1 MMHPWRR
8 CPVLN
13 LEIEMEMRYPT
24 TLNEAQQ
31 REVGRVLA
39 YMPHLGK
46 DYAARALSALYRS
59 AMRASQQRTI
69 EALARELGVTD
80 QRDWVI

>member
-1 MMHPWRR
+1 
-8 CPVLN
+8 
-13 LEIEMEMRYPT
+13 MRYPT
-24 TLNEAQQ
+24 TLNENQQ

-59 AMRASQQRTI
+59 AMRASQQR
-69 EALARELGVTD
+69 ELESLARELGITG
-80 QRDWVI
+80 QRDWVICG